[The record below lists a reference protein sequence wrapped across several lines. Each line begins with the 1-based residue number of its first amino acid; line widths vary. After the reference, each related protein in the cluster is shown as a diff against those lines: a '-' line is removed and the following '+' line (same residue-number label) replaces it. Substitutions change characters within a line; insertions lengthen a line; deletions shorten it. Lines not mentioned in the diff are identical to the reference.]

1 MVTAFVLC
9 FWVMTLLFVAVT
21 ILSPSWR
28 WPVGLIAA
36 IEAGL
41 VSLILFSRGSDR
53 LGLAIATLFTL
64 CFTVYAA
71 VYCAVLFWWYRRTSH
86 SSSKPGL
93 EGLLDLMMLTYRR
106 AHGKE
111 RS

>member
-1 MVTAFVLC
+1 MLIMFGLF
-9 FWVMTLLFVAVT
+9 FWVVTLLLVAVT
-21 ILSPSWR
+21 IISPSWR

-64 CFTVYAA
+64 CFTVYVAA
-71 VYCAVLFWWYRRTSH
+71 YCAVLFWWHRRTSR
-86 SSSKPGL
+86 SSSEPGPH
-93 EGLLDLMMLTYRR
+93 GLLDLTTLIYRR
-106 AHGKE
+106 AHGKAQ
-111 RS
+111 S